1 MPRPMPRDAPV
12 MRAVRPLKSML
23 MVMAAMFTSRAVL
36 SSLIN
41 RLRAWHLSLACT
53 AMSDWTPEVEE
64 LRRREAMAE
73 HMGGAEKV
81 ARQHSR
87 GKMDARARLAAL
99 VDPGSLREIGKIA
112 GRATYDA
119 DGALLDLAAS
129 NFIFGRANINGRPV
143 VASADDFTVRGG
155 AADAALH
162 RKFVQCEAMAHEMQ
176 LPLIRMIDGT
186 GGGGSVKTLE
196 DMGYTYI
203 PHVPGWDHIITNL
216 DTVPVVALSLGPTA
230 GLGAARVVA
239 SHYSVMVRG
248 LSQLFAAG
256 PAVAAAIGDTLDREE
271 LGGVEVHA
279 RNGVVDDEV
288 ASEAE
293 AFAAARRFL
302 SYLPSSVHGLAERAT
317 PTDRVDRRDQSLL
330 SAVPR
335 DAKQV
340 YSMRRILD
348 GVVDKGSLF
357 EMGSRWG
364 RAAITA
370 FARLDG
376 WPVAVL
382 ASDPSFLGGSWD
394 AKTSEKAERFV
405 KLADQ
410 FRLPIVHLVDNPGFM
425 IGGEAERAGT
435 IRYGVNAMNAIYRA
449 QVPLASMVIRR
460 AYGIAGSAMSNAER
474 FQYRFAWPSGDW
486 GSLPIEGG
494 VEVAYK
500 SELEAAAD
508 PAAHLAAIRERLN
521 RVRSPFRTAEKFGVE
536 DIIDPRDTRPLL
548 CEFAELAWAKL
559 GVR

>member
-1 MPRPMPRDAPV
+1 
-12 MRAVRPLKSML
+12 
-23 MVMAAMFTSRAVL
+23 
-36 SSLIN
+36 
-41 RLRAWHLSLACT
+41 
-53 AMSDWTPEVEE
+53 
-64 LRRREAMAE
+64 
-73 HMGGAEKV
+73 
-81 ARQHSR
+81 
-87 GKMDARARLAAL
+87 
-99 VDPGSLREIGKIA
+99 
-112 GRATYDA
+112 
-119 DGALLDLAAS
+119 
-129 NFIFGRANINGRPV
+129 
-143 VASADDFTVRGG
+143 
-155 AADAALH
+155 
-162 RKFVQCEAMAHEMQ
+162 
-176 LPLIRMIDGT
+176 
-186 GGGGSVKTLE
+186 
-196 DMGYTYI
+196 
-203 PHVPGWDHIITNL
+203 
-216 DTVPVVALSLGPTA
+216 
-230 GLGAARVVA
+230 
-239 SHYSVMVRG
+239 MVRG

-271 LGGVEVHA
+271 LGGVEVHT

-302 SYLPSSVHGLAERAT
+302 SYLPSSIHSLAPRAA
-317 PTDRVDRRDQSLL
+317 PTDRVDRRDPSLL

-340 YSMRRILD
+340 YSMRKILSS
-348 GVVDKGSLF
+348 VVDKGSLF
-357 EMGSRWG
+357 EMGRRWG
-364 RAAITA
+364 QAAITA

-425 IGGEAERAGT
+425 IGGEAERTGT
-435 IRYGVNAMNAIYRA
+435 IRYGVQAMNAIYRA
-449 QVPLASMVIRR
+449 RVPLASVVIRR

-508 PAAHLAAIRERLN
+508 PAAHLEAIRDRLN
-521 RVRSPFRTAEKFGVE
+521 RVRSPFRTAERFGVE
-536 DIIDPRDTRPLL
+536 DIIDPRETRPLL
-548 CEFAELAWAKL
+548 CEFAGLAWGKL
-559 GVR
+559 GAG

>member
-1 MPRPMPRDAPV
+1 
-12 MRAVRPLKSML
+12 
-23 MVMAAMFTSRAVL
+23 
-36 SSLIN
+36 
-41 RLRAWHLSLACT
+41 
-53 AMSDWTPEVEE
+53 MSWKKEIDE
-64 LRRREAMAE
+64 LGQRRAMAE
-73 HMGGAEKV
+73 KMGGEEKV
-81 ARQHSR
+81 ARQHGR
-87 GKMDARARLAAL
+87 GKMDARARLAAI
-99 VDPGSLREIGKIA
+99 VDPGSFREIGKIA
-112 GRATYDA
+112 GRGRYGA
-119 DGALLDLAAS
+119 DGELEDLAAS
-129 NFIFGRANINGRPV
+129 NFIFGRANVDGRPV

-162 RKFVQCEAMAHEMQ
+162 RKFVQCEAMAHEYR

-203 PHVPGWDHIITNL
+203 PHVPGWDEIIANL
-216 DTVPVVALSLGPTA
+216 ETVPVVALALGPTA

-271 LGGVEVHA
+271 LGGVDVHT

-288 ASEAE
+288 GSEAE

-302 SYLPSSVHGLAERAT
+302 SYLPSSIHDRALRT
-317 PTDRVDRRDQSLL
+317 ECSDPVGRRDESLL
-330 SAVPR
+330 SVVPR
-335 DAKQV
+335 EAKMV
-340 YSMRRILD
+340 YSMRRIANAVFD
-348 GVVDKGSLF
+348 AGSFF
-357 EMGSRWG
+357 EMGARWG
-364 RAAITA
+364 RAVITA

-376 WPVAVL
+376 YPVAVL
-382 ASDPSFLGGSWD
+382 ASDPSYLGGSWD

-425 IGGEAERAGT
+425 IGGEAERTGT
-435 IRYGVNAMNAIYRA
+435 IRYGVQAMNAIYRA
-449 QVPLASMVIRR
+449 TVPLASVVVRR

-500 SELEAAAD
+500 SELEAAED
-508 PAAHLAAIRERLN
+508 PVAHLEAIRERLN
-521 RVRSPFRTAEKFGVE
+521 RVRSPFRTAEKYGVE

-548 CEFAELAWAKL
+548 CEFADLAWRVLK
-559 GVR
+559 